1 MFWGSGIR
9 QTNILRTASDRMAT
23 NSCVSEKP
31 VLGGKKAEQILA
43 DEQNIEQINNQQ
55 AAYSWG
61 SWHCRFK
68 NQRVTLGRVK

>member
-43 DEQNIEQINNQQ
+43 DEQNIEQINNQH
-55 AAYSWG
+55 AAYMYS
-61 SWHCRFK
+61 
-68 NQRVTLGRVK
+68 